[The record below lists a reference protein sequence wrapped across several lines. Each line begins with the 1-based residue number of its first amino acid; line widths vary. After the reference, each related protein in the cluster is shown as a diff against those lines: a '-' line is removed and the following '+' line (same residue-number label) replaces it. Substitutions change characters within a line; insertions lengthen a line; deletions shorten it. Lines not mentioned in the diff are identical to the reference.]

1 MPLRDRLVLFE
12 HEGIEAKLNEL
23 YEALIN
29 GEHWEDYEK
38 KIIDQIG
45 VLLYPKSLQKMPKD
59 TAIFNADSMPIEMD
73 APQYFIDLPVEG
85 HILGT
90 LWILSIGLRL
100 DKNSDA
106 DDPNGMYE
114 HSYGNRLRKTLISE
128 VSNDVTYSP
137 GLFEPYFAQYES
149 WRDYALECSKER
161 LDDRQDAIILTL
173 DFKSFYYSVHLDQE
187 DFQAFLSRLP
197 KTYAWHKR
205 VNDFVFK
212 VISRYSDVLRRT
224 IGSGSKLQI
233 GNRNVL
239 PIGFLPSN
247 ILGNWI
253 LTGFDDAIIEKWNPV
268 YYGRYVDDIII
279 VDKVEKN
286 SHLYKKARKK
296 KPNERLTSDDVITFQ
311 LVDKGILAQDSET
324 DKHRNSKEKQESDE
338 KKDQV
343 TYRIDTEVLSYRG
356 CEITVQSQKVK
367 LFYFQSGSTQ
377 ALLNCF
383 KTQIAKNASE
393 FRLLPNMDSVL
404 KHRNYSE
411 IFDLRNEEG
420 INKFRGITGIELD
433 KFALS
438 KFLGKYR
445 KVSGMIQ
452 SKEENAFEKDLMLIL
467 DERTLISNYCT
478 WERLFEI
485 LIINNRFDLLKKLA
499 IRIVDA
505 IDRYSIPEDMCI
517 TGLSTHPYMVLPQE
531 ISFALTCKDLLSN
544 IESIDPEYQQRRV
557 DDLFIELNYPLSNS
571 EERQAFSLKKIE
583 TGSMS
588 KTVSGRSLFYSSVD
602 SDQKISKG

>member
-1 MPLRDRLVLFE
+1 MQEHELVRIAYKKFKANLYFDKTQLPLRDRLVLFE

-29 GEHWEDYEK
+29 GENWEDYEK

-100 DKNSDA
+100 DKNSDG
-106 DDPNGMYE
+106 DNPNGMYE
-114 HSYGNRLRKTLISE
+114 HSYGNRLRKTLINE

-149 WRDYALECSKER
+149 WRDYALECAKER

-197 KTYAWHKR
+197 KIYAWHKR

-253 LTGFDDAIIEKWNPV
+253 LTGFDDAIVEKWNPV

-286 SHLYKKARKK
+286 SHLYKMARKK
-296 KPNERLTSDDVITFQ
+296 KPNERLTSDDVIRFQ
-311 LVDKGILAQDSET
+311 LVDKGILAQDPET
-324 DKHRNSKEKQESDE
+324 DKPCNSNEKQKSDE
-338 KKDQV
+338 EKDQV
-343 TYRIDTEVLSYRG
+343 T
-356 CEITVQSQKVK
+356 
-367 LFYFQSGSTQ
+367 
-377 ALLNCF
+377 
-383 KTQIAKNASE
+383 
-393 FRLLPNMDSVL
+393 
-404 KHRNYSE
+404 
-411 IFDLRNEEG
+411 
-420 INKFRGITGIELD
+420 
-433 KFALS
+433 
-438 KFLGKYR
+438 
-445 KVSGMIQ
+445 
-452 SKEENAFEKDLMLIL
+452 
-467 DERTLISNYCT
+467 
-478 WERLFEI
+478 
-485 LIINNRFDLLKKLA
+485 
-499 IRIVDA
+499 
-505 IDRYSIPEDMCI
+505 
-517 TGLSTHPYMVLPQE
+517 
-531 ISFALTCKDLLSN
+531 
-544 IESIDPEYQQRRV
+544 
-557 DDLFIELNYPLSNS
+557 
-571 EERQAFSLKKIE
+571 
-583 TGSMS
+583 
-588 KTVSGRSLFYSSVD
+588 
-602 SDQKISKG
+602 